1 MKEKSW
7 VQLMEE
13 KNVAAAELVFAGSYR
28 FVVKAFCSGCRL
40 RDGVDRY
47 GSVSSIVSLV
57 GTDKITMVD
66 DRRRSIEK
74 RSVRAWQR

>member
-28 FVVKAFCSGCRL
+28 FVVEASCSGCRL
-40 RDGVDRY
+40 RDGVGRCE
-47 GSVSSIVSLV
+47 SVSSIVSLV
-57 GTDKITMVD
+57 GINEIKMVD